1 MPAGSCVMNLEASTK
16 RPSEEAA
23 PIRTR
28 RSGRWRDAFR
38 AILAD
43 AGGALRRNGLM
54 AAAAT
59 TTIAIA
65 LTVAGGGYLASANLG
80 YVAAML
86 ESQVEVVGFF
96 RHDLGGE
103 QQRRALAQVQA
114 LPSVRSVTIVG
125 RADALRRLQRMY
137 SALSSINGVLPSNP
151 LPDSIEVRVT
161 DARQVREVAAA
172 LRQVDGIDDVV
183 FGAPVVDRLVALT
196 RAVRIAGGVIAGV
209 LVGAALLIIVNTI
222 RLTIAA
228 RRQEIEIMNLVGAA
242 PGFVRAPFILEGVL
256 QGAAA
261 ALAAT
266 AIIGA
271 GYVLLVRQAEAS
283 LPFLPILPPMGVLP
297 QAAAVIWVLGVAVGI
312 GGSEI
317 SVRRYLGG

>member
-1 MPAGSCVMNLEASTK
+1 MSLEAST
-16 RPSEEAA
+16 RPPSEETA

-28 RSGRWRDAFR
+28 TSGRWRGAFR
-38 AILAD
+38 AILTD

-65 LTVAGGGYLASANLG
+65 LTVAGGGYLVSANLG
-80 YVAAML
+80 YVAAIL
-86 ESQVEVVGFF
+86 EAQVEVVGFF
-96 RHDLGGE
+96 RHDLAGE
-103 QQRRALAQVQA
+103 QQRGVLAQVQA

-161 DARQVREVAAA
+161 DARQVRAVAAA

-196 RAVRIAGGVIAGV
+196 RAVRVAGGAIAGV

-222 RLTIAA
+222 RLTIAT

-256 QGAAA
+256 QGAVAA
-261 ALAAT
+261 MAAT
-266 AIIGA
+266 AIVAA
-271 GYVLLVRQAEAS
+271 GYVLLVQQAEAF
-283 LPFLPILPPMGVLP
+283 LPFLPVLPPAGVLP

-317 SVRRYLGG
+317 SVRRYLGA

>member
-1 MPAGSCVMNLEASTK
+1 MPVGSCVMSLEASTK
-16 RPSEEAA
+16 RPSEETV
-23 PIRTR
+23 PIRAR
-28 RSGRWRDAFR
+28 SSGRWWDAFR

-43 AGGALRRNGLM
+43 VGGALRRNGLM

-59 TTIAIA
+59 TTITIA
-65 LTVAGGGYLASANLG
+65 LTVAGGGYLVSANLG

-86 ESQVEVVGFF
+86 EAQVEVVGFF
-96 RHDLGGE
+96 RRDLSAE
-103 QQRRALAQVQA
+103 QQRRVLARVQA

-137 SALSSINGVLPSNP
+137 SAFSSINGVLPSNP

-161 DARQVREVAAA
+161 DARQVREVATA

-196 RAVRIAGGVIAGV
+196 RAVRIAGGAIAAV
-209 LVGAALLIIVNTI
+209 LVGAALLIIANTI

-242 PGFVRAPFILEGVL
+242 PGFVRAPFIFEGVL
-256 QGAAA
+256 QGVAA

-266 AIIGA
+266 AIIAA

-283 LPFLPILPPMGVLP
+283 LPFLPILPAAGVLP
-297 QAAAVIWVLGVAVGI
+297 QAAAVIWVLGVTVGVV
-312 GGSEI
+312 GSEI
-317 SVRRYLGG
+317 SVRRYLSA